1 MSNTT
6 DYTVNPLV
14 YEYARQE
21 AKARAREQWET
32 ENFNMWTTYNQTLNP
47 DWKDPWF
54 ESETAG
60 IYNGPSTG
68 PGDPA
73 WEMTQ
78 NLYMAYCWLMY
89 KGYNKYSAMALMLSA
104 IQESTITGGL
114 WEQTQHFSANNLLAS
129 NHPYSSLIGFDAT
142 QTAESGYAYTWYYG
156 GTKPAYDNGTIVT
169 WTAEFTDYSGYRWTK
184 QAVAGSWDAVM
195 EYPIKTKRVMIDG
208 VGLREMP
215 VEYESGNLVFD
226 TDRPRAGRG
235 DGRGYGFCQWTPWNK
250 LPRLCAYAANQGD
263 VNFTDGNKHWQVNAS
278 LQLAIWEYERYLS
291 MTTPQSGSSYM
302 GQWID
307 SNAAIL
313 GDYGAYF
320 SWPYPGTGYT
330 RHYYGQSISWDDF
343 AAGTY
348 LTWFENYLQTM
359 ADPPTTEEDID
370 WCRRQLALAIYRACF
385 LQATYADFNFQV
397 KSKYII
403 SAFNYWGNGWDIR
416 DVPRPRDIPHSE
428 LDAYHG
434 TPIRTMIA
442 LTQGRRRCKN
452 VCSVLL

>member
-6 DYTVNPLV
+6 DFTVNV
-14 YEYARQE
+14 VAYEYARQE
-21 AKARAREQWET
+21 AKTRAREQWET

-89 KGYNKYSAMALMLSA
+89 KGYNKYSAMSLMLSA
-104 IQESTITGGL
+104 IQESTITGGV
-114 WEQTQHFSANNLLAS
+114 WEAG
-129 NHPYSSLIGFDAT
+129 NHPYSSLIGYDAT
-142 QTAESGYAYTWYYG
+142 SVNENGYNYTWYHG
-156 GTKPAYDNGTIVT
+156 GTKPAYDNGQLVT
-169 WTAEFTDYSGYRWTK
+169 WTAYFTDYSGHVWDKPATP
-184 QAVAGSWDAVM
+184 GSWDAVKQW
-195 EYPIKTKRVMIDG
+195 PIKTEKVMIPD
-208 VGLREMP
+208 VGMREMP
-215 VEYESGNLVFD
+215 IGYDSGILVFD
-226 TDRPRAGRG
+226 TSVWRP
-235 DGRGYGFCQWTPWNK
+235 DGRGYGFCQWTPWTK
-250 LPRLCAYAANQGD
+250 LPVLCAYAASHGD
-263 VNFTDGNKHWQVNAS
+263 VNFTDANKHWQVNAS

-291 MTTPQSGSSYM
+291 MTTPQAGGSYL

-307 SNAAIL
+307 SNAAIQ

-320 SWPYPGTGYT
+320 SWPYPGTVYT

-359 ADPPTTEEDID
+359 TDPPTDPEDID

-385 LQATYADFNFQV
+385 LQAPYADFNFQV

-403 SAFNYWGNGWDIR
+403 SAFNYWGDGWNIR
-416 DVPRPRDIPHSE
+416 DVPRPRDVPFSE
-428 LDAYHG
+428 LDQFHESRE
-434 TPIRTMIA
+434 IRQMKYAIA
-442 LTQGRRRCKN
+442 TERGKARVRT
-452 VCSVLL
+452 LLLRSN